1 MVEKSP
7 MYTVPRKNDELK
19 WEGTLPELRNL
30 IWKFLSLL
38 LFSVFW
44 LCGWI
49 LILAR
54 N

>member
-30 IWKFLSLL
+30 IWKFLNLCRYCCFP
-38 LFSVFW
+38 FSGSAV
-44 LCGWI
+44 GS
-49 LILAR
+49 
-54 N
+54 